1 MKKRRGEEQEESVGE
16 LKNVFEDNKK
26 KTVFSSCFCFMT
38 LKIM

>member
-26 KTVFSSCFCFMT
+26 KLCFLPVFV
-38 LKIM
+38 L